1 MNTLDYILLAI
12 MALAALRCWFRG
24 IIGEVLSTAAVVGGL
39 LSGIFFYRP
48 IGAWI
53 SSLVPLGG
61 FEPVVGFVAA
71 FALVFI
77 VVKIVER
84 SLRGV
89 LESLHLDIL
98 DRILGLVFGA
108 LEGVI
113 IAAIIILVLKFQ
125 PLFNV
130 TALLDGSV
138 VARFMLPLLTERM
151 PQAKSAVELFATLTK
166 RV

>member
-39 LSGIFFYRP
+39 LSGIFFFRP
-48 IGAWI
+48 VGAYI
-53 SSLVPLGG
+53 ASIIALGG
-61 FEPVVGFVAA
+61 LEPVVGFVAA

-84 SLRGV
+84 SLRGL
-89 LESLHLDIL
+89 LENLHLDIL

-113 IAAIIILVLKFQ
+113 IAAIVILVLKFQ
-125 PLFNV
+125 PLVNV
-130 TALLDGSV
+130 AALLDGSV
-138 VARFMLPLLTERM
+138 VARILVPLLTEHM
-151 PQAKSAVELFATLTK
+151 PQAPTALRLFSAYTGRA
-166 RV
+166 